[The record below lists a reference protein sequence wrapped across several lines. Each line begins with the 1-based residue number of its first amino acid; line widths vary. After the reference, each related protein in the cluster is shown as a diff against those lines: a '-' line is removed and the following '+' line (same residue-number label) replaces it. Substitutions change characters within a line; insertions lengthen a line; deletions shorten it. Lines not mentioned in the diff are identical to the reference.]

1 MGFCA
6 PPVER
11 QSSNGIF
18 CFFNH
23 WNSRVASHCAFHV
36 GVRRCVWDLS
46 SRCKAHNNST
56 GSDVEFR
63 STEDNFVFMKK
74 KVLIIGGGPAG
85 LTAALELARK
95 GWSNVTVLEREKQL
109 GGISRTLEY
118 KGNHIDIGGH
128 RFFSKSDTV
137 MQWWKDIMPL
147 QGASSCD
154 DLLLHRSVPLSAGGP
169 DPEKS
174 DRVMLVRSR
183 LSRILFLRRF
193 FNYPVSLSA
202 DTLLNLGLVR
212 VFKMGVSY
220 LWSMVHKRKETSLE
234 DFFINRFGKELYK
247 TFFRDYTA
255 KVWGVSCNQIGADWG
270 AQRVKGLSVTKV
282 IAHALGKLVF
292 WKKRNMQGGETSLIE
307 EFWYPKYG
315 PGQLWEAVGAEAVK
329 LGVRILREHDVTSVE
344 VADGAV
350 ASLRIMNLVS
360 GEEYAEEADYV
371 ISTTSVQ
378 ELVRKMGESV
388 PAAVSH
394 VAEHLVYRDFMTVGI
409 LLDRLK
415 LKSRNMNTSV
425 GEYGVVPDNWIYVQE
440 SDVKVGRLQIFNN
453 WSPYLVSDRSKVW
466 VGMEYFVN
474 EGDEFWNMEDSA
486 FCRFAAGELEKIGV
500 IDCADVVDSVVYRVQ
515 KAYPAYL
522 GSYSEFGIIREWIDG
537 VRNLYLVGRNGMHRY
552 NNMDHSMLSA
562 MEAVQ
567 NITTG
572 ATKKTNI
579 WEVNTESEYHESK

>member
-1 MGFCA
+1 
-6 PPVER
+6 
-11 QSSNGIF
+11 
-18 CFFNH
+18 
-23 WNSRVASHCAFHV
+23 
-36 GVRRCVWDLS
+36 
-46 SRCKAHNNST
+46 
-56 GSDVEFR
+56 
-63 STEDNFVFMKK
+63 MKK
-74 KVLIIGGGPAG
+74 NVLIIGGGPAG

-118 KGNHIDIGGH
+118 KGNRIDIGGH
-128 RFFSKSDTV
+128 RFFSKSDKV

-147 QGASSCD
+147 QGAPSCD
-154 DLLLHRSVPLSAGGP
+154 DLLLNRSVPLTPEGP
-169 DPEKS
+169 NPEKE

-202 DTLLNLGLVR
+202 DTLLNLGPVR
-212 VFKMGVSY
+212 VFKMGISY
-220 LWSMVHKRKETSLE
+220 LWSLIHKRREKSLE
-234 DFFINRFGKELYK
+234 DFFINRFGCELYK

-255 KVWGVSCNQIGADWG
+255 KVWGVPCNQIGADWG

-292 WKKRNMQGGETSLIE
+292 WKKRNKQGGETSLIE

-315 PGQLWEAVGAEAVK
+315 PGQLWEAVGAEAEK
-329 LGVRILREHDVTSVE
+329 LGVRILREHDVTAVE
-344 VADGAV
+344 MADGAV
-350 ASLRIMNLVS
+350 ASLRIRNLVS
-360 GEEYAEEADYV
+360 GAEYAEAADYV

-388 PAAVSH
+388 PAAVNY

-415 LKSRNMNTSV
+415 LKSNNMNTSV

-474 EGDEFWNMEDSA
+474 EGDELWNMEDSA
-486 FCRFAAGELEKIGV
+486 FCRFAACELEKIGV
-500 IDCADVVDSVVYRVQ
+500 IDCADVVESVVYRVQ

-522 GSYSEFGIIREWIDG
+522 GCYSEFGIIREWMDRI
-537 VRNLYLVGRNGMHRY
+537 RNLYLVGRNGMHRY
-552 NNMDHSMLSA
+552 NNMDHSMVSA
-562 MEAVQ
+562 MEAVK

-572 ATKKTNI
+572 IVTKANI
-579 WEVNTESEYHESK
+579 WEVNTEKEYHESK